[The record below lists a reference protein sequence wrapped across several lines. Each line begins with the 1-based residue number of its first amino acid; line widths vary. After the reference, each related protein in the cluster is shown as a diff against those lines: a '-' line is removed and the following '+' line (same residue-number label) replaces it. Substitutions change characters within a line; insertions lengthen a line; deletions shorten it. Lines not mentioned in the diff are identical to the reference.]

1 MAEAV
6 AAAPRGE
13 ARSFDPPAVARLL
26 ALLVP
31 VALVAGAFGSQ
42 YLGHLYPCEM
52 CWWQRY
58 AHMAAI
64 AAALI
69 AFSAP
74 ARTGRSR
81 AFVLL
86 AAAAIAVSGGIAVY
100 HAGVELHIFKG
111 ITTCT
116 ATAHATTT
124 AELFRQIM
132 NAPLIRCDEVQW
144 TFLGI
149 SLAGWNAIISLPAAA
164 LIAVLALR
172 DRRA

>member
-6 AAAPRGE
+6 ATAPRGTIPL
-13 ARSFDPPAVARLL
+13 DPPSLARLL
-26 ALLVP
+26 ALVVP
-31 VALVAGAFGSQ
+31 AALVIGAFGSQ

-64 AAALI
+64 VLALV

-74 ARTGRSR
+74 ADFSRSR

-100 HAGVELHIFKG
+100 HAGVELKIFEG
-111 ITTCT
+111 VTTCT
-116 ATAHATTT
+116 ATAHGTNT
-124 AELFRQIM
+124 AELLQQI
-132 NAPLIRCDEVQW
+132 
-144 TFLGI
+144 
-149 SLAGWNAIISLPAAA
+149 
-164 LIAVLALR
+164 
-172 DRRA
+172 

>member
-6 AAAPRGE
+6 AASPR
-13 ARSFDPPAVARLL
+13 SSIPFDPPSLARLL
-26 ALLVP
+26 ALVVP
-31 VALVAGAFGSQ
+31 AALVIGAFGSQ

-64 AAALI
+64 VLALP

-74 ARTGRSR
+74 ADTNRSR

-100 HAGVELHIFKG
+100 HAGVELKIFEG
-111 ITTCT
+111 VTTCT
-116 ATAHATTT
+116 ATAHGTNT
-124 AELFRQIM
+124 AELLQQIM
-132 NAPLIRCDEVQW
+132 KAPLVRCDEVQW

-149 SLAGWNAIISLPAAA
+149 SLAGWNAIFSLPAAA
-164 LIAVLALR
+164 LIALLTLR
-172 DRRA
+172 GRRA